1 MPRSTSSQLLT
12 GSKKRKRGARGSTK
26 EDANTC
32 KRVNMTATEDRQDQE
47 PTTEEPAITA
57 TETSLE
63 ELKEMLVD
71 IQTNISDILLEN
83 KSIWNELVELAT
95 TVREQ
100 KLEIAHLKTSQT
112 KITKQC
118 ADAEYELA
126 AAGNVSTKNKTKY
139 MSCMSYKTE
148 WRNTRGKII
157 LRYMVCQRVLTAR
170 QRR

>member
-1 MPRSTSSQLLT
+1 MT
-12 GSKKRKRGARGSTK
+12 GSKKRKRGARGSTE

-32 KRVNMTATEDRQDQE
+32 KRVNMAATEDRQDQE

-95 TVREQ
+95 TVRREQ

-118 ADAEYELA
+118 ADADYELA
-126 AAGNVSTKNKTKY
+126 AAGNVSTNNKTKY